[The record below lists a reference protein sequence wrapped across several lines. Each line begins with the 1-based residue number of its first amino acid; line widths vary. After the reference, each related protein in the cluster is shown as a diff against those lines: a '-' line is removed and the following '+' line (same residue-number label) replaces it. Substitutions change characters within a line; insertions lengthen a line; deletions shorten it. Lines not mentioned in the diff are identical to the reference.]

1 MGNWRNGVVGL
12 GETQETFRSQYVSS
26 VRGKGGLMVWLVGRG
41 LSTGS
46 NSGGAEGHG
55 WLLVEEEGP
64 VCLGGKVYRRTS

>member
-1 MGNWRNGVVGL
+1 
-12 GETQETFRSQYVSS
+12 
-26 VRGKGGLMVWLVGRG
+26 MVWLVGRG

-64 VCLGGKVYRRTS
+64 FCLGGKVYRRTS